1 MIGRRRRTGELS
13 GSVRGRRRSVR
24 NTVPRSLIALII
36 SVYVYVSQIL
46 ENGVSVLNDSRRCG
60 RPYVLRDASNPFQ
73 TLTLSDRASNLED
86 IERRLKLDILDEA
99 RRYGGLL
106 LFHDEVST
114 PREVWEDV
122 SDEGWMVKYFR
133 IPIAPDRPIE
143 VTQVSLDAKGRAD
156 RVGQLS

>member
-1 MIGRRRRTGELS
+1 
-13 GSVRGRRRSVR
+13 
-24 NTVPRSLIALII
+24 VPRSLIALII

-106 LFHDEVST
+106 LFHDEVSPGTLMPTWLAVDEQSIRT

>member
-1 MIGRRRRTGELS
+1 MCTY
-13 GSVRGRRRSVR
+13 RGFSRD
-24 NTVPRSLIALII
+24 II
-36 SVYVYVSQIL
+36 NVKT
-46 ENGVSVLNDSRRCG
+46 DSRRFG
-60 RPYVLRDASNPFQ
+60 RPFVLRDASNPFQ

-106 LFHDEVST
+106 LFHDEVSPGTLMPTWLAVDEQSIRT

-122 SDEGWMVKYFR
+122 SDEGWRVKYFR

-143 VTQVSLDAKGRAD
+143 VIQVT
-156 RVGQLS
+156 